1 MEPKCHFFF
10 FAKQKFVSFLKY
22 IYIIHHIHIYIYVYK
37 GFSATLQKE
46 QQQKRDGG
54 IGKH

>member
-10 FAKQKFVSFLKY
+10 FAKQKFLIFLKY